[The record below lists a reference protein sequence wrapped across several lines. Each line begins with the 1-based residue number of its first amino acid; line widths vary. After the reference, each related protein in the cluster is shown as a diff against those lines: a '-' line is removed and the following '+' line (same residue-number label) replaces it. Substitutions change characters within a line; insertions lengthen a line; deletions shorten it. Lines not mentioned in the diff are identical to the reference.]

1 MTEASGSKV
10 GQTAL
15 LVFAL
20 LMASRG
26 TAGAQTVQVWPEV
39 STFMKMTDST
49 RLYFLATTVREDSEA
64 TSGEFGPN
72 LDIYMS
78 PIGTRKYWAGF
89 RLDESKNRKLLV
101 RLGYRYLH
109 NSGDD
114 PEENRGVLEVTP
126 RFPLVRGALVSNRNR
141 IDFRFIEGEYSW
153 RYRNRL
159 SLEREVSIGH
169 LRVNPYLRAEAF
181 YDSRVDAWSRT
192 EFVAG
197 ASFPGKWWEL
207 EGYYDYQ
214 HDTGSGVSRKVNG
227 IGVVLNIYVR

>member
-1 MTEASGSKV
+1 MTGVSGLNV
-10 GQTAL
+10 GQMLL

-20 LMASRG
+20 LMTLRG
-26 TAGAQTVQVWPEV
+26 TARAQTVQVWPEV
-39 STFMKMTDST
+39 STFVKMTDST

-72 LDIYMS
+72 LDIYAS

-101 RLGYRYLH
+101 RVGYRYLH
-109 NSGDD
+109 NAGDD
-114 PEENRGVLEVTP
+114 PDENRGVLEVTP
-126 RFPLVRGALVSNRNR
+126 RFPLVRGVLVSNRNR
-141 IDFRFIEGEYSW
+141 MDFRFIDGEHSW

-159 SLEREVSIGH
+159 SLEREVSIGR
-169 LRVNPYLRAEAF
+169 LLLNPYARAEAF
-181 YDSRVDAWSRT
+181 YDSRVHAWSRT

-197 ASFPGKWWEL
+197 ASFPGNWWEL

-214 HDTGSGVSRKVNG
+214 HDTGSGFSRNVHG
-227 IGVVLNIYVR
+227 LGAVLNIYLR